1 MMITVT
7 DLTHIYN
14 KGTPWETKALER
26 VSFRI
31 EGGKCLGIVGE
42 SGSGKSTL
50 AHHLGGILPPT
61 SGSVFIDG
69 SDIYASQHGRHM
81 KKVGLM
87 FQCAADQLFEES
99 VFKEISFALRQ
110 RKTLTP
116 REIEERVK
124 ALCRDL
130 CPPLVDLMD
139 RSPFEL
145 SEGEKSMVVVASIL
159 VSDPDIL
166 ILDEPCAGLDP
177 ANRGELIHHIETL
190 HGKGKTLIILTNRF
204 ADLTHLFDRMIFLHE
219 GTIIAQGPLQDLLV
233 SEEIDPKVVHLLP
246 PLNRMLLHLRAKGIP
261 IDPSLDTPSEISEE
275 IHRLLEKQRRD
286 S

>member
-1 MMITVT
+1 MITVT
-7 DLTHIYN
+7 ELTHIYN

-26 VSFRI
+26 VSFRLG
-31 EGGKCLGIVGE
+31 EGKCLGIVGE

-69 SDIYASQHGRHM
+69 SDIYAPQRGRGT
-81 KKVGLM
+81 KKKIGLM
-87 FQCAADQLFEES
+87 FQCATDQLFEES

-110 RKTLTP
+110 GKTLTP

-124 ALCRDL
+124 AVCRDL

-145 SEGEKSMVVVASIL
+145 SEAEKSMVVLASIL
-159 VSDPDIL
+159 VSDPEVL
-166 ILDEPCAGLDP
+166 ILDEPCVGLDP
-177 ANRGELIHHIETL
+177 GNRGELLHHIETF
-190 HGKGKTLIILTNRF
+190 HRKGKTLIILTNRT
-204 ADLTHLFDRMIFLHE
+204 ADLTHLFDRVIFLHE
-219 GTIIAQGPLQDLLV
+219 GTIIAQGALQDLLV
-233 SEEIDPKVVHLLP
+233 SGDIDPRVAHLLP
-246 PLNRMLLHLRAKGIP
+246 PLNRMLVHLRAKGIP
-261 IDPSLDTPSEISEE
+261 INPSLDTPLEISEE
-275 IHRLLEKQRRD
+275 IHRLLEKQRKD

>member
-69 SDIYASQHGRHM
+69 SDIYAPQPGRHM

-145 SEGEKSMVVVASIL
+145 SEGEKCMVVVASIL

-177 ANRGELIHHIETL
+177 ANRGELLHHIETL
-190 HGKGKTLIILTNRF
+190 YRKGKTLIILTNRF
-204 ADLTHLFDRMIFLHE
+204 GDLTHLFDRMIFLHE
-219 GTIIAQGPLQDLLV
+219 GTIIAQGLLQDLLV

-261 IDPSLDTPSEISEE
+261 IDPSLNTPSEISEE